1 MRLIYR
7 YDDLGVREFR
17 TTARNGTPS
26 SPYDSNELTVS
37 YSLMFVITKIGG
49 NYMRDKLVKACII
62 GAAVSFGCALGV
74 YALAK
79 KGGRI

>member
-1 MRLIYR
+1 M
-7 YDDLGVREFR
+7 G
-17 TTARNGTPS
+17 
-26 SPYDSNELTVS
+26 
-37 YSLMFVITKIGG
+37 YSFCLGG